1 MERII
6 IQNTNK
12 KTRAVVLGGG
22 GVTGMAWEI
31 GIITALL
38 QEGIDLADADV
49 IIGTSAGSFV
59 GSALAS
65 GYDMRKLYDSQF
77 IPNTSEVN
85 TSVNSEIMKLWTEA
99 FQCGKDDK
107 KKIGKMFGDIA
118 KKYPPKISIEKR
130 QSVVESRLTTTNWPS
145 KLKVTAIDAET
156 GDLHVFDKDSGTTLI
171 NAVNASGAVPGLW
184 PFVTFDESDW
194 IDGGMVSSTNAHLAD
209 CYDKVVIL
217 SPMPQKYGLVPS
229 VREDVAEMQKRA
241 NVSLIVP
248 DKDSILAI
256 GKNPYAPT
264 HTASSAKAGFNQGIK
279 EVAAIY
285 KTWS

>member
-31 GIITALL
+31 GMITALL

>member
-1 MERII
+1 MII

-12 KTRAVVLGGG
+12 ETRAVVLGGG

-65 GYDMRKLYDSQF
+65 GYDMKKLYDSQF
-77 IPNTSEVN
+77 DQNTLEEN
-85 TSVNSEIMKLWTEA
+85 TSVDSEIMALWTEA
-99 FQCGKDDK
+99 FICGKDDK
-107 KKIGKMFGDIA
+107 KKIGKMLGDIA
-118 KKYPPKISIEKR
+118 KKYPPKISREKR
-130 QSVVESRLTTTNWPS
+130 QSIVESRLTTTLWPS

-156 GDLHVFDKDSGTTLI
+156 GALHVFDKDSGTPLI

-184 PFVTFDESDW
+184 PLVTFDERDW

-209 CYDKVVIL
+209 YYDKVVIL

-229 VREDVAEMQKRA
+229 VKEDVAEMQKRA

-248 DKDSILAI
+248 NNDSILAI
-256 GKNPYAPT
+256 GKNPYDPA
-264 HTASSAKAGFNQGIK
+264 HAESSAKAGFNQGIK
-279 EVAAIY
+279 EVAVIY